1 MLKRLSKEEIQMITD
16 ALLFT
21 CSCDISADF
30 DNDYFDRL
38 LLVAEKLKGN
48 PSKRLKLYVGG
59 ILEDEERS
67 KRIAKKFLITHEK

>member
-30 DNDYFDRL
+30 DNDS
-38 LLVAEKLKGN
+38 LKGN